1 VLEAIGRGY
10 VRFAI
15 ENPEHFGVMFREELL
30 DTSSPEFSAAA
41 DRAYDLLAQTLRRCV
56 AEGYLRDADLD
67 AIGASAWAIAHG
79 LATLWIGGRLR
90 ARSNDNEKDGM
101 RVAAR
106 ALRAFVDG
114 TIRSTKS

>member
-1 VLEAIGRGY
+1 
-10 VRFAI
+10 
-15 ENPEHFGVMFREELL
+15 
-30 DTSSPEFSAAA
+30 
-41 DRAYDLLAQTLRRCV
+41 
-56 AEGYLRDADLD
+56 LRDAALD